1 MASTGEQIARM
12 AGVSVSTVS
21 RVLNNSGPVSA
32 HARKSILDA
41 MKASGSVPRV
51 LGPRMATRTR
61 RAKQPT
67 QGGLIDVV
75 MIRRTATPATFFDS
89 QNRVASAYFR
99 HLVDAVIAQMQRLG
113 FHAVVRVCEELPAE
127 LSSSDA
133 RAMILLGDYRDNLDT
148 YVHSR
153 KLPVV
158 SFTFAEKG
166 DPIDYVGIDNFTG
179 MSAMFDHVYGLGHR
193 KIGYIAGTMRP
204 RVNRER
210 LSFFKMKMAEA
221 SLQINP
227 DWLYLGHCDMN
238 DDVVAAERILRLSDR
253 PTAMLCCYDGAAVAV
268 KRAADVV
275 GISIPGDL
283 SVVGHDDQGLQD
295 LFTPGLTNIRVP
307 VMQMAK
313 HAMDILMMRLT
324 QKSAEQLPPCR
335 LRVTPSLIVR
345 ESTAPPKTRPGDTV

>member
-32 HARKSILDA
+32 RARKSILEA
-41 MKASGSVPRV
+41 MHASGGVPRV
-51 LGPRMATRTR
+51 LGPRGASRAR
-61 RAKQPT
+61 RRKEANV
-67 QGGLIDVV
+67 GGLIDVV
-75 MIRRTATPATFFDS
+75 MIRRTVNPDAFFDS
-89 QNRVASAYFR
+89 QNRFASTYFR
-99 HLVDAVIAQMQRLG
+99 HLVDAVIAQMQRLN

-133 RAMILLGDYRDNLDT
+133 RAMILLGDYRENLDT

-158 SFTFAEKG
+158 SFTYAEKG
-166 DPIDYVGIDNFTG
+166 EPIDFVGIDNFSG

-193 KIGYIAGTMRP
+193 KIGYIAGTP
-204 RVNRER
+204 KARVNRER
-210 LSFFKMKMAEA
+210 LSVFKMKMAEA
-221 SLQINP
+221 GLEVNP
-227 DWLYLGHCDMN
+227 DWLYIGRCDIA
-238 DDVVAAERILRLSDR
+238 DDTEAAERILRLPDR

-268 KRAADVV
+268 KRAADAV
-275 GISIPGDL
+275 GLSIPGDL

-307 VMQMAK
+307 VTQMAK

-324 QKSAEQLPPCR
+324 QPASQQLPACR
-335 LRVTPSLIVR
+335 LRVTPTLIVR
-345 ESTAPPKTRPGDTV
+345 ESTAPPKTHPGESS